1 MTDDDQNDDS
11 KVVKLA
17 TDFNC
22 SICHYNTSRKNDFN
36 KHLATDK
43 HKMMTDDDQKVAKV
57 AKVANSFFCDC
68 GRSYKYKQ
76 GLSVHRKKCNFK
88 ENSSTELIEI
98 NNNIDYKDMFAEL
111 MNQNKNL
118 QNIII
123 EQNKN
128 LSVMIPKVGNNNN
141 NNTIN
146 QNLNINI
153 FLNDKC
159 KDAISIHEFIKNMEV
174 SVEDLLFTK
183 DKGLVKGISNLFIE
197 HLNKIPFIQR
207 PVWCSDKK
215 RRKLYIKE
223 KEWSEDKNNEKTKK
237 AIKDVSNL
245 QAKNINK
252 YTKQNPNWM
261 KSDIQKDNYIHIVKQ
276 VTDPI
281 NGNEEKVID
290 NIIDTIHFTPNM
302 LLENKEN

>member
-1 MTDDDQNDDS
+1 
-11 KVVKLA
+11 
-17 TDFNC
+17 
-22 SICHYNTSRKNDFN
+22 
-36 KHLATDK
+36 
-43 HKMMTDDDQKVAKV
+43 
-57 AKVANSFFCDC
+57 
-68 GRSYKYKQ
+68 
-76 GLSVHRKKCNFK
+76 
-88 ENSSTELIEI
+88 
-98 NNNIDYKDMFAEL
+98 
-111 MNQNKNL
+111 
-118 QNIII
+118 
-123 EQNKN
+123 
-128 LSVMIPKVGNNNN
+128 MIPKVGNNNN

-281 NGNEEKVID
+281 NGSEEKVID
-290 NIIDTIHFTPNM
+290 NIIDTIHFTSNV
-302 LLENKEN
+302 LLENKE